1 VPGQELPRLGSKGLF
16 PGWFRNENLNMK
28 DENKHQKILQA
39 AIKVFSEKGFYNS
52 RVSEIAKEANVAD
65 GTIYLYFKNKDDILI
80 SLFEEEF
87 GKVVRDMRAALA
99 QEKDALQKIKR
110 FAITHLSIVSKH
122 PHLAE
127 VMGVE
132 VRQSTK
138 FMKEYVNQPFIEYL
152 NLIRSVVT
160 EGQEKGLLRK
170 DLTPGVMKRALF
182 GALDEMARYWVL
194 STKKKHSIDEAALQI
209 SDIFIRGMMTE
220 EARKTCPWP
229 S

>member
-1 VPGQELPRLGSKGLF
+1 
-16 PGWFRNENLNMK
+16 MK
-28 DENKHQKILQA
+28 DESKHQKILQA

-52 RVSEIAKEANVAD
+52 RVSEIAKEASVAD

-87 GKVVRDMRAALA
+87 AKIVRDMRAELA
-99 QEKDALQKIKR
+99 REKDALQKIKR
-110 FAITHLSIVSKH
+110 FAITHLSIVAHH

-138 FMKEYVNQPFIEYL
+138 FMKEYINHPFIEYL
-152 NLIRSVVT
+152 NIIRSVVI

-209 SDIFIRGMMTE
+209 SDIFIRGMMSE
-220 EARKTCPWP
+220 EARKTYPWP

>member
-1 VPGQELPRLGSKGLF
+1 
-16 PGWFRNENLNMK
+16 MK

-87 GKVVRDMRAALA
+87 AKVVRNMRTELA
-99 QEKDALQKIKR
+99 REKDALQKIKR
-110 FAITHLSIVSKH
+110 FAITHLSIVSHH

-152 NLIRSVVT
+152 NIIRSVVI

-209 SDIFIRGMMTE
+209 SDIFIRGMMSE
-220 EARKTCPWP
+220 EARKTYP
-229 S
+229 

>member
-1 VPGQELPRLGSKGLF
+1 MP
-16 PGWFRNENLNMK
+16 MK

-87 GKVVRDMRAALA
+87 AKIVRDMRAELA
-99 QEKDALQKIKR
+99 REKDALQKIKR
-110 FAITHLSIVSKH
+110 FAITHLSIVAHH

-152 NLIRSVVT
+152 NIIRSVVI

-170 DLTPGVMKRALF
+170 DLTPGVMKRAFF

-209 SDIFIRGMMTE
+209 SDIFIRGMMSE
-220 EARKTCPWP
+220 EARKTYPWP

>member
-1 VPGQELPRLGSKGLF
+1 
-16 PGWFRNENLNMK
+16 MK

-87 GKVVRDMRAALA
+87 GKIVQNMRVSL
-99 QEKDALQKIKR
+99 EKDKDPLQKIKR
-110 FAITHLSIVSKH
+110 FAIAHLSIVTKQQE
-122 PHLAE
+122 LAE

-132 VRQSTK
+132 VRQSSK
-138 FMKEYVNQPFIEYL
+138 FMKEYVNKPFIEYL
-152 NLIRSVVT
+152 NIIRSVVI
-160 EGQEKGLLRK
+160 EGQEKGLIRK
-170 DLTPGVMKRALF
+170 DLTPGIMKRAFF

-194 STKKKHSIDEAALQI
+194 STQKKHSIDDAALQI
-209 SDIFIRGMMTE
+209 SDVFIRGMMSD
-220 EARKTCPWP
+220 EARKNYPWP

>member
-1 VPGQELPRLGSKGLF
+1 
-16 PGWFRNENLNMK
+16 MK
-28 DENKHQKILQA
+28 DENKHQKILHA

-52 RVSEIAKEANVAD
+52 RVSEIAKEADVAD

-87 GKVVRDMRAALA
+87 GKFVQNMQVELGK
-99 QEKDALQKIKR
+99 EKDPLQKIKR
-110 FAITHLSIVSKH
+110 FAITHLSLVTKH
-122 PHLAE
+122 PHLGE

-138 FMKEYVNQPFIEYL
+138 FMKEYVNKPFIEYL
-152 NLIRSVVT
+152 NIIRSVVL

-170 DLTPGVMKRALF
+170 DLTPGVMKRAFF

-194 STKKKHSIDEAALQI
+194 STKKKHSIDQAAIQI
-209 SDIFIRGMMTE
+209 SDVFIRGMMSE
-220 EARKTCPWP
+220 EARRNYPWP

>member
-1 VPGQELPRLGSKGLF
+1 
-16 PGWFRNENLNMK
+16 MK

-87 GKVVRDMRAALA
+87 GKIVQNMRAAL
-99 QEKDALQKIKR
+99 ERDKDALQRIKR
-110 FAITHLSIVSKH
+110 FAIAHLSIVTKQQE
-122 PHLAE
+122 LAE

-132 VRQSTK
+132 VRQSSK
-138 FMKEYVNQPFIEYL
+138 FMKEYVNKPFIEYL
-152 NLIRSVVT
+152 NIIRSVVI
-160 EGQEKGLLRK
+160 EGQEKGLIRK
-170 DLTPGVMKRALF
+170 DLTPGIMKRAFF

-194 STKKKHSIDEAALQI
+194 STQKKHSIDDAALQI
-209 SDIFIRGMMTE
+209 SDVFIRGMMSE
-220 EARKTCPWP
+220 EARKNYPWP

>member
-1 VPGQELPRLGSKGLF
+1 
-16 PGWFRNENLNMK
+16 MK

>member
-1 VPGQELPRLGSKGLF
+1 
-16 PGWFRNENLNMK
+16 MK
-28 DENKHQKILQA
+28 DESKHQKILQA

-87 GKVVRDMRAALA
+87 AKIVRDMRAELA
-99 QEKDALQKIKR
+99 REKDALQKIKR
-110 FAITHLSIVSKH
+110 FAITHLSIVSHH

-152 NLIRSVVT
+152 NIIRSVVI

-194 STKKKHSIDEAALQI
+194 SAKKKHSINEAALQI
-209 SDIFIRGMMTE
+209 SDVFIRGMMSE
-220 EARKTCPWP
+220 EAQKNYPWP

>member
-1 VPGQELPRLGSKGLF
+1 
-16 PGWFRNENLNMK
+16 MK
-28 DENKHQKILQA
+28 DENKHHKILQA

-65 GTIYLYFKNKDDILI
+65 GTIYLYFRNKDDILI

-87 GKVVRDMRAALA
+87 GKIVQNMRAAL
-99 QEKDALQKIKR
+99 EKETDALQKIKR
-110 FAITHLSIVSKH
+110 FAITHLSIVSKQQQ
-122 PHLAE
+122 LGE

-138 FMKEYVNQPFIEYL
+138 FMKEYINKPFIEYL
-152 NLIRSVVT
+152 NIIRSVVI
-160 EGQEKGLLRK
+160 EGQEKGLIRK
-170 DLTPGVMKRALF
+170 DLTPGIMKRAFF

-194 STKKKHSIDEAALQI
+194 STQKKHSIDDAALQI
-209 SDIFIRGMMTE
+209 SDVFIRGMMSD
-220 EARKTCPWP
+220 EARENYPWP

>member
-1 VPGQELPRLGSKGLF
+1 
-16 PGWFRNENLNMK
+16 MK

-87 GKVVRDMRAALA
+87 AKIVRDMRAELA
-99 QEKDALQKIKR
+99 REKDALQKIKR
-110 FAITHLSIVSKH
+110 FAITHLSIVSLH

-152 NLIRSVVT
+152 NIIRSVVI

-170 DLTPGVMKRALF
+170 DLTPGVMKRAFF

-209 SDIFIRGMMTE
+209 SDIFIRGMMSE
-220 EARKTCPWP
+220 EARKTYPWP